1 MHRLTTSPDLA
12 GSTRTSR
19 GRRVVTT
26 AIAVVGLSVAAL
38 LTVPD
43 QASAAAPTWQQVEEA
58 RGSETAKKEAIAQ
71 VEAALEAATNRA
83 ADAQKA
89 ADDAGETLVDA
100 QAAADEANAE
110 LLAIQKKADQAEQ
123 QAASSEIVLGQAA
136 AMLARPTSSGTLGD
150 LLSSGDGAEDVL
162 RGLSMS
168 SKIGENLDALR
179 DRAIAA
185 DNLASSLADQA
196 QVALDERDRLT
207 EEADAALDEAVT
219 ANEAAKDDAAEI
231 DSQKTMLAAQ
241 LAALRDDRVSI
252 EQAYRQAKAAE
263 AAAARAVVGQA
274 GAAGT
279 GPISVG
285 AGSGPGTVQP
295 DPGTGWV
302 AAIRSF
308 GSYQAYGYRVHP
320 ITGEYKLHAGADF
333 GASCGTPI
341 YSVAAGT
348 VTYAG
353 PAGGYGNLV
362 IIDHGDGISS
372 AYGHME
378 SSGIFV
384 SQGQS
389 VTAGQN
395 IAGVGTAGGSTGCHL
410 HLEIRQ
416 GTLATDPVAF
426 LATKGVR

>member
-1 MHRLTTSPDLA
+1 MHRLTTRPDLS
-12 GSTRTSR
+12 GSTRASR
-19 GRRVVTT
+19 GRRAVTT
-26 AIAVVGLSVAAL
+26 AIAVVGLSVASL
-38 LTVPD
+38 LAVPA
-43 QASAAAPTWQQVEEA
+43 QAQAAAPTWAQIEEA
-58 RGSETAKKEAIAQ
+58 RSSETAKKDAIAD
-71 VEAALEAATNRA
+71 VEAALEAATNRS

-89 ADDAGETLVDA
+89 ADAAGEVLVDA
-100 QAAADEANAE
+100 QAAADEANATYV
-110 LLAIQKKADQAEQ
+110 AIQKKADEAREQ
-123 QAASSEIVLGQAA
+123 SASSEIVVGQAA
-136 AMLARPTSSGTLGD
+136 AMLARPTSTGTLSD
-150 LLSSGDGAEDVL
+150 LLSSGAGAEDTL

-168 SKIGENLDALR
+168 SKVGENLDALR

-185 DNLASSLADQA
+185 DNLATSLADQA
-196 QVALDERDRLT
+196 KVALDERDRLT
-207 EEADAALDEAVT
+207 DEADAALDEAVT
-219 ANEAAKDDAAEI
+219 ANEAAKADAAKI
-231 DSQKTMLAAQ
+231 DTEKATLAAQ
-241 LAALRDDRVSI
+241 LVVLQDDRISM
-252 EQAYRQAKAAE
+252 EQAFAQAQAAE
-263 AAAARAVVGQA
+263 AAAAQAKLQA

-285 AGSGPGTVQP
+285 AGSGPGTTQP

-341 YSVAAGT
+341 YSIAAGT
-348 VTYAG
+348 VSYAG

-362 IIDHGDGISS
+362 IIDHGNGISS

-384 SQGQS
+384 SQGQT
-389 VTAGQN
+389 VTPGQN

-410 HLEIRQ
+410 HLEVRQ
-416 GTLATDPVAF
+416 NGLATDPVAY
-426 LATKGVR
+426 LATQGVR